1 MVSFS
6 PSECKT
12 ACTGFEGV
20 FRSRVAMEEKQCKL
34 YIVRYKIETV
44 SYLSVLVA
52 GKAAM
57 ALAYERSGEQKGSQE

>member
-1 MVSFS
+1 
-6 PSECKT
+6 
-12 ACTGFEGV
+12 
-20 FRSRVAMEEKQCKL
+20 MEEKQCKL